1 MVCSYLKSNYGLIIF
16 DEPVFRY
23 NGMTLLRYCEV
34 FEGDFMGNNG
44 LFGLYGGDGLGG
56 IKN

>member
-23 NGMTLLRYCEV
+23 NGMTVLYYYEV
-34 FEGDFMGNNG
+34 FEGDFMGLMG
-44 LFGLYGGDGLGG
+44 CLGCMG
-56 IKN
+56 EMGSEV